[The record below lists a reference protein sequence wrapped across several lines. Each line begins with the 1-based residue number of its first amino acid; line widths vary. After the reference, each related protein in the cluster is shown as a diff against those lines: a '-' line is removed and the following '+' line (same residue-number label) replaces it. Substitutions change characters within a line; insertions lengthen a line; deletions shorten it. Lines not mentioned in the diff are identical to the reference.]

1 MLLYIRVLNQ
11 PPYQKSQFENFGL
24 IGETSKDSPAQHHR
38 KQIRETDQRTRVNY
52 SLERRLFM

>member
-11 PPYQKSQFENFGL
+11 PPYQESQFDNVGL
-24 IGETSKDSPAQHHR
+24 IGETSKDSPQHHR